1 MKLFVYLL
9 PIILIIA
16 VAGLFFLKQPNGQA
30 WLSVDDF
37 VSNTQIISEK
47 INLATNKLNAV
58 FEKPISK
65 NDGTIKVYRWKDSN
79 GHWSYS
85 DKPKASI
92 ESEEILFDQKN
103 SVVLPVFSL
112 PTVDTL
118 NSNPK
123 EKFDSSAP
131 NTSLNTTSKVLE
143 LYKEAKN
150 VQKLMDARQKNVSE
164 AIKESID

>member
-1 MKLFVYLL
+1 MKLVVYLL
-9 PIILIIA
+9 SIILIIA
-16 VAGLFFLKQPNGQA
+16 VAGLFVFKQPNGQA
-30 WLSVDDF
+30 WLSVNDF
-37 VSNTQIISEK
+37 LPSTQVMTEK
-47 INLATNKLNAV
+47 INLATNKLNTI

-65 NDGTIKVYRWKDSN
+65 NNSTVKVYRWKDSN
-79 GHWSYS
+79 GNWSYS

-92 ESEEILFDQKN
+92 ESEEMLFDQKN
-103 SVVLPVFSL
+103 SVVLPAFNQ

-131 NTSLNTTSKVLE
+131 NTSFNTTSKVLE

-150 VQKLMDARQKNVSE
+150 VQKLMDARQQNISE
-164 AIKESID
+164 AIKENID